1 LASSARHI
9 WSPNSLKNRPEAEPK
24 PGQNA
29 LARGMHIALRRGPVM
44 WMRTEAITIPDARS
58 KGDLK
63 MAGTCKKKGGQ
74 AKSAPKAK
82 GPSKK
87 ARTKK

>member
-1 LASSARHI
+1 
-9 WSPNSLKNRPEAEPK
+9 
-24 PGQNA
+24 
-29 LARGMHIALRRGPVM
+29 M